1 MNLETTFLHSKLARR
16 TFWLFTL
23 CALLP
28 ITVLA
33 VISLRN
39 VTNQL
44 REQNLRELRQL
55 SRDEAMS
62 IYGRLIFLEANLK
75 LAALTVP
82 GTSAKSSSPTSSTIR
97 GLLSELAGRFDA
109 LELVTPD
116 GNHQSLY
123 GKEHRPIEYTAGE
136 QEFLRSGHSV
146 LSTIPCDMPD
156 LCIFLST
163 VLDVD
168 SPGDGL
174 LVGEIRPS
182 YLWDAENIRAPT
194 LLSVINPS
202 GRVLFCSGETPDRLP
217 GRVFGGFSGE
227 FEWQARQQTYLASY
241 WSLPLHPLF
250 FSTHWTIISSE
261 AKPDVVAP
269 LNRFRA
275 SFLLVFLLT
284 LWIVVFLSLV
294 QIRRYLGPLG
304 KLKEGTRGISSG
316 DFQTRVAISS
326 GDEFE
331 ELASSFNSMAGR
343 IEKQVHA
350 LKVVNEIDGA
360 ILSAWDTTKV
370 VDTVCSR
377 FRDLIPHDMVC
388 VNLFDLKDS
397 LTLLTHVFLPGSEN
411 PEHTETTPL
420 TPQCLAELCDRRE
433 VSVLANHDAQ
443 PSYLGPLL
451 TRGMKHFLII
461 PVLSDNGPS
470 AVFSLGLATASVWN
484 DEDKERARHLAD
496 QISVAFSNSQLVADL
511 KQLQWGTLTALARA
525 IDAKSPWTL
534 GHSERVT
541 TWAIKIAAALGLP
554 PLELDIMRRGGLLH
568 DIGKIATPAE
578 ILDKPGK
585 LTDEEMKIMR
595 EHVNAGA
602 RILEP
607 IPGLA
612 ESMPIVLQ
620 HHEWLNGGGYP
631 NGIAGEEITL
641 HARIFA
647 VADCFDALISDR
659 PYRAGLPL
667 ERVVQIIQ
675 DGAAKQFD
683 PNVIQVLRRLLEQ
696 ETAVQGSKE
705 NSASLSEVGRSGVPA
720 RL

>member
-62 IYGRLIFLEANLK
+62 IFGRLIFLEANLR
-75 LAALTVP
+75 LAALAVP
-82 GTSAKSSSPTSSTIR
+82 GTSGKSTSPITNATS
-97 GLLSELAGRFDA
+97 GPFSELTGRFDG

-116 GNHQSLY
+116 GNHRSLY
-123 GKEHRPIEYTAGE
+123 GKNHRPIEYTAEE

-146 LSTIPCDMPD
+146 LSTIPCDKPD
-156 LCIFLST
+156 LCVFLGR
-163 VLDVD
+163 VLDVE
-168 SPGDGL
+168 SPSRGI

-194 LLSVINPS
+194 LLCVINPS
-202 GRVLFCSGETPDRLP
+202 GQDLFCSGEAPDRLP
-217 GRVFGGFSGE
+217 RRVIESLSGE
-227 FEWQARQQTYLASY
+227 FEWQAGKNAYLASY
-241 WSLPLHPLF
+241 WSLPLQAVF

-269 LNRFRA
+269 LSRFRA

-284 LWIVVFLSLV
+284 LWIVVFVSLV
-294 QIRRYLGPLG
+294 QIRRYLEPLG

-331 ELASSFNSMAGR
+331 ELATSFNSMAGR
-343 IEKQVHA
+343 IERQVHA
-350 LKVVNEIDGA
+350 LRVVNEIDGA

-388 VNLFDLKDS
+388 VNLFDLNDS
-397 LTLLTHVFLPGSEN
+397 LTMLTHVFLPGSEN
-411 PEHTETTPL
+411 PEQTETTQL
-420 TPQCLAELCDRRE
+420 TPQSVAELCDRRD
-433 VSVLANHDAQ
+433 VSILANHEAQ
-443 PSYLGPLL
+443 PSYLGPLHAK
-451 TRGMKHFLII
+451 GMKHFLII
-461 PVLSDNGPS
+461 PVLSENGPS

-541 TWAIKIAAALGLP
+541 TLAIKIAVALGLP
-554 PLELDIMRRGGLLH
+554 PTELDIMRRGGLLH
-568 DIGKIATPAE
+568 DVGKIATPAE

-620 HHEWLNGGGYP
+620 HHEWINGGGYP

-641 HARIFA
+641 QARIFA

-667 ERVVQIIQ
+667 ERVIQIIQ

-683 PNVIQVLRRLLEQ
+683 PNVVQVLRRLVEQ
-696 ETAVQGSKE
+696 ATPVKGSKQ
-705 NSASLSEVGRSGVPA
+705 NPASLAEVS
-720 RL
+720 